1 MKKVFKYFS
10 RYKKECVLAPLFKL
24 IEALLELFIPIIV
37 ADIIDRG
44 VNGDNPKVV
53 VTGVLLM
60 VLLGAI
66 GLGFSLLGQYFS
78 AKAAVGYSSDLRGAL
93 YKKLMGLPLKETD
106 KIGNAKMITAMTSD
120 VGKVQSG
127 VNLALR
133 LLLRS
138 PFVVLGA
145 FIAALI
151 ISPKLGIIFGVAI
164 LALAIIVV
172 IIMKITMPKFSTA
185 QKMLD
190 GISQVARE
198 NLSGVRVIRA
208 FGAEETEVATYGK
221 KVGEHEKFQNF
232 TAKISSLLNPLT
244 FAVVNV
250 AIVFLLYFGGV
261 KVELGILTQGAIIA
275 LYDYLSQILVELVKF
290 ANLVVSISKAL
301 ASARRIDEILEI
313 ESTKDGDYVTEEKG
327 SFIRFDNVFA
337 SYDGS
342 EVLERINLEIE
353 MGQTVGVIGGT
364 GSGKSTLVNLIAGLY
379 KPSAGNLFINGK
391 NTLAIPPT
399 ERKKL
404 VAIALQRPAL
414 FKGTVKSNL
423 KIGKKDASEQ
433 DFERALTIS
442 QAKDFVTEKGGIDC
456 LVEQGARNFSGGQ
469 KQRLAL
475 ARAIISKP
483 KILILDDSSSALDY
497 VTDLNLR
504 RALKNQDFEQT
515 VIIVSQRT
523 ASVKDADKII
533 VLDDGEIVGVGTH
546 TWLRE
551 NCEVYREIDDSQ
563 KAGDV

>member
-93 YKKLMGLPLKETD
+93 YKKLMGLPLKETG

-138 PFVVLGA
+138 PFIVLGA

-172 IIMKITMPKFSTA
+172 IIMMITMPKFSTA

-208 FGAEETEVATYGK
+208 FGAEETEVETYGK
-221 KVGEHEKFQNF
+221 KVDEHEKFQNF

-313 ESTKDGDYVTEEKG
+313 ESTKDGDYVREYDG

-379 KPSAGNLFINGK
+379 KPSAGNLFIDGK

-423 KIGKKDASEQ
+423 QIGKKDASEQ